1 MKNLRNFSVQLTGIG
16 PNGPI
21 SINLKVEQVKNEKLA
36 EMFQK
41 FIAYKTIED
50 LENNEINND
59 NKAQI
64 TNLALRYDTQER
76 PLTKFFFLY
85 RYQLLSKYTTFLC
98 VDTGSQVSHSSSLSL
113 DNVYRDNSS
122 HKTHILIPSYKYP
135 DYNFIGLIIG
145 PRGLTK
151 KAIEKDTGCK
161 SIFLEFS
168 LIIFI

>member
-76 PLTKFFFLY
+76 PLTNFFFL
-85 RYQLLSKYTTFLC
+85 
-98 VDTGSQVSHSSSLSL
+98 
-113 DNVYRDNSS
+113 
-122 HKTHILIPSYKYP
+122 
-135 DYNFIGLIIG
+135 
-145 PRGLTK
+145 
-151 KAIEKDTGCK
+151 
-161 SIFLEFS
+161 
-168 LIIFI
+168 